1 MYNICQYFHN
11 RRQYSYND
19 SNKVCSISAEHL
31 HNAQYTI
38 LDQYLHNIHTIFEQ
52 YLHNICN
59 ICTIYEQ
66 YLFIYCTNITNIYLF
81 LRIRKCRFY
90 LPVLEFSFSVGQ
102 RNTHAQILFAQ
113 FIIQRFLNICSLI
126 QDADSI
132 S

>member
-1 MYNICQYFHN
+1 MLSFQ
-11 RRQYSYND
+11 S
-19 SNKVCSISAEHL
+19 SVSAKSIISMTQTKTFLPMSTSKKIRVVVKSQHILSASFFLEVFKNL
-31 HNAQYTI
+31 
-38 LDQYLHNIHTIFEQ
+38 
-52 YLHNICN
+52 
-59 ICTIYEQ
+59 
-66 YLFIYCTNITNIYLF
+66 

-113 FIIQRFLNICSLI
+113 FIIQRFLNICCLI